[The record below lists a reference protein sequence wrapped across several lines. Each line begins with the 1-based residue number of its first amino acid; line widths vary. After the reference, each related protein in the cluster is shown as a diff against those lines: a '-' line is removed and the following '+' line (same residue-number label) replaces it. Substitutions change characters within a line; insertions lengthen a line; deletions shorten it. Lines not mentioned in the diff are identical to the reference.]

1 MGFKQKED
9 TLIILDN
16 QGCLSLIQNLVHHSK
31 IKHIDIQHRYVR
43 EMVSAKVINIE
54 YVPTIKMVIDMLT
67 KVVFRGKNMVCMEIL
82 GLQPSKDWSLNGSV
96 KKKAI
101 NQLWL
106 SNY

>member
-1 MGFKQKED
+1 
-9 TLIILDN
+9 
-16 QGCLSLIQNLVHHSK
+16 
-31 IKHIDIQHRYVR
+31 
-43 EMVSAKVINIE
+43 
-54 YVPTIKMVIDMLT
+54 MVIDMLT